1 MSFVLILIRLPFV
14 NAAKIAHLTKL
25 GNKTWE
31 KSKVFRLPCHFVKT
45 PYLAKDLMYLSA
57 KSKIIVNTHIM
68 KENENVNN
76 QDDAL
81 KDTVNPDMESK
92 QEPVDEQP
100 KQEEAKE
107 ASNDKVSDKKS
118 KRFKIRHTQEK
129 ALEEE
134 KAKYA
139 ELNDKYLRLFS
150 EFDNFRKRTA
160 KEKLDLT
167 VTASENVI
175 KDILP
180 VLDDFERA
188 LQNMEKNGNEA
199 DLQGVTLI
207 FNKLKDTLKKKG
219 LEEIDARG
227 ADFNTDEH
235 EALTMIPAPEEDKKG
250 KVLDVI
256 QKGYKLNGK
265 VIRFARV
272 VVGN

>member
-1 MSFVLILIRLPFV
+1 MS
-14 NAAKIAHLTKL
+14 
-25 GNKTWE
+25 E
-31 KSKVFRLPCHFVKT
+31 QQ
-45 PYLAKDLMYLSA
+45 
-57 KSKIIVNTHIM
+57 
-68 KENENVNN
+68 NVNN

-81 KDTVNPDMESK
+81 KDTVNPDIEPN
-92 QEPVDEQP
+92 QERPQAETNDVP
-100 KQEEAKE
+100 IEETKE
-107 ASNDKVSDKKS
+107 TPDDTVSDKKS
-118 KRFKIRHTQEK
+118 KRFRIRHAQEK

-134 KAKYA
+134 KAKFA
-139 ELNDKYLRLFS
+139 ELNDKHLRLQA

-180 VLDDFERA
+180 VFDDFERA

-219 LEEIDARG
+219 LEEIDAMG
-227 ADFNTDEH
+227 VDFNTDEH

>member
-1 MSFVLILIRLPFV
+1 
-14 NAAKIAHLTKL
+14 
-25 GNKTWE
+25 
-31 KSKVFRLPCHFVKT
+31 
-45 PYLAKDLMYLSA
+45 
-57 KSKIIVNTHIM
+57 M
-68 KENENVNN
+68 KNDENVKN
-76 QDDAL
+76 QDDVL
-81 KDTVNPDMESK
+81 NDTVNPDMENK
-92 QEPVDEQP
+92 QETAEEQP
-100 KQEEAKE
+100 ASEQKDEA
-107 ASNDKVSDKKS
+107 ADTVSDKKS
-118 KRFKIRHTQEK
+118 KRFRIRHAQEK

-134 KAKYA
+134 KAKFA
-139 ELNDKYLRLFS
+139 ELNDKHLRLQA

-188 LQNMEKNGNEA
+188 LQNMEKNGNDA
-199 DLQGVTLI
+199 DIQGVTLI

-219 LEEIDARG
+219 LEEIEAMG
-227 ADFNTDEH
+227 VDFNTDEH

>member
-1 MSFVLILIRLPFV
+1 M
-14 NAAKIAHLTKL
+14 N
-25 GNKTWE
+25 
-31 KSKVFRLPCHFVKT
+31 
-45 PYLAKDLMYLSA
+45 
-57 KSKIIVNTHIM
+57 
-68 KENENVNN
+68 ENENVNN

-81 KDTVNPDMESK
+81 KDTVNPDMEK
-92 QEPVDEQP
+92 TQENVEPQA
-100 KQEEAKE
+100 EESQRETE
-107 ASNDKVSDKKS
+107 ADNKADKKS
-118 KRFKIRHTQEK
+118 RRFKIRHAQEK

-139 ELNDKYLRLFS
+139 ELNDKFLRLFS

-167 VTASENVI
+167 ATASENVI

-188 LQNMEKNGNEA
+188 IQNMEKNGNEA

-219 LEEIDARG
+219 LEEIEAKDAE
-227 ADFNTDEH
+227 FNTDEH
-235 EALTMIPAPEEDKKG
+235 EALTMIPAPDESKKG

-272 VVGN
+272 VGGN

>member
-1 MSFVLILIRLPFV
+1 M
-14 NAAKIAHLTKL
+14 
-25 GNKTWE
+25 E
-31 KSKVFRLPCHFVKT
+31 
-45 PYLAKDLMYLSA
+45 
-57 KSKIIVNTHIM
+57 
-68 KENENVNN
+68 ENENVKN

-81 KDTVNPDMESK
+81 KDTVNPDMEETQEKVEPQTEETQTAEEKETEADSK
-92 QEPVDEQP
+92 
-100 KQEEAKE
+100 A
-107 ASNDKVSDKKS
+107 DKKS
-118 KRFKIRHTQEK
+118 KRFKVRHAQEK

-139 ELNDKYLRLFS
+139 ELNDKFLRLFS

-167 VTASENVI
+167 ATASENVI

-188 LQNMEKNGNEA
+188 LQNMEKNGNET
-199 DLQGVTLI
+199 DMQGVTLI

-219 LEEIDARG
+219 LEEIEAMDT
-227 ADFNTDEH
+227 DFNTDEH

>member
-1 MSFVLILIRLPFV
+1 
-14 NAAKIAHLTKL
+14 
-25 GNKTWE
+25 
-31 KSKVFRLPCHFVKT
+31 
-45 PYLAKDLMYLSA
+45 
-57 KSKIIVNTHIM
+57 M
-68 KENENVNN
+68 KENENVKN

-81 KDTVNPDMESK
+81 NDTVNPNTEQP
-92 QEPVDEQP
+92 QEPVEEQP
-100 KQEEAKE
+100 KQDEKPEGTPE
-107 ASNDKVSDKKS
+107 PHDKGSDKKS
-118 KRFKIRHTQEK
+118 KRFKLRHTVEK
-129 ALEEE
+129 MLEEE
-134 KAKYA
+134 KAKFA

-150 EFDNFRKRTA
+150 EFDNYRKRTA

-167 VTASENVI
+167 ATASENVI

-219 LEEIDARG
+219 LEEIEAMDAE
-227 ADFNTDEH
+227 FNTDEH
-235 EALTMIPAPEEDKKG
+235 EALTLIPAPDESKKG

>member
-1 MSFVLILIRLPFV
+1 MS
-14 NAAKIAHLTKL
+14 
-25 GNKTWE
+25 E
-31 KSKVFRLPCHFVKT
+31 QQ
-45 PYLAKDLMYLSA
+45 
-57 KSKIIVNTHIM
+57 
-68 KENENVNN
+68 NVNN

-81 KDTVNPDMESK
+81 KDTVNPDIESK
-92 QEPVDEQP
+92 QEQP
-100 KQEEAKE
+100 QAETNEVPIEETKE
-107 ASNDKVSDKKS
+107 TPDDTVSDKKS
-118 KRFKIRHTQEK
+118 KRFRIRHAQEK

-134 KAKYA
+134 KAKFA
-139 ELNDKYLRLFS
+139 ELNDKHLRLQA

-167 VTASENVI
+167 ATASESVI

-180 VLDDFERA
+180 VFDDFERA

-219 LEEIDARG
+219 LEEIEAMG
-227 ADFNTDEH
+227 VDFNTDEH

>member
-1 MSFVLILIRLPFV
+1 
-14 NAAKIAHLTKL
+14 
-25 GNKTWE
+25 
-31 KSKVFRLPCHFVKT
+31 
-45 PYLAKDLMYLSA
+45 
-57 KSKIIVNTHIM
+57 M
-68 KENENVNN
+68 KNDENVKN
-76 QDDAL
+76 QDDVL
-81 KDTVNPDMESK
+81 NDTVNPDMENK
-92 QEPVDEQP
+92 QETAEEQP
-100 KQEEAKE
+100 ASEQKDEA
-107 ASNDKVSDKKS
+107 ADTVSDKKS
-118 KRFKIRHTQEK
+118 KRFRIRHAQEK
-129 ALEEE
+129 ALEEA
-134 KAKYA
+134 KAVFA
-139 ELNDKYLRLFS
+139 ELNDKHLRLQA

-199 DLQGVTLI
+199 DIQGVTLI

-219 LEEIDARG
+219 LEEIEAMG
-227 ADFNTDEH
+227 TDFNTDEH

>member
-1 MSFVLILIRLPFV
+1 M
-14 NAAKIAHLTKL
+14 
-25 GNKTWE
+25 E
-31 KSKVFRLPCHFVKT
+31 E
-45 PYLAKDLMYLSA
+45 
-57 KSKIIVNTHIM
+57 
-68 KENENVNN
+68 KENVKN

-81 KDTVNPDMESK
+81 KDTVNSDIENG
-92 QEPVDEQP
+92 QDTVEEQP
-100 KQEEAKE
+100 QQEEKPTDKE
-107 ASNDKVSDKKS
+107 EPNDKGSDKKS
-118 KRFKIRHTQEK
+118 KRFKLRHAAEK
-129 ALEEE
+129 ALEEA
-134 KAKYA
+134 KAQNA
-139 ELNDKYLRLFS
+139 ELNDKHMRLQA

-219 LEEIDARG
+219 LEEIEAKDTE
-227 ADFNTDEH
+227 FNTDEH

>member
-1 MSFVLILIRLPFV
+1 M
-14 NAAKIAHLTKL
+14 T
-25 GNKTWE
+25 
-31 KSKVFRLPCHFVKT
+31 
-45 PYLAKDLMYLSA
+45 
-57 KSKIIVNTHIM
+57 
-68 KENENVNN
+68 ENENVKN

-81 KDTVNPDMESK
+81 KDTVNPDMESQ
-92 QEPVDEQP
+92 QEPVEEQP
-100 KQEEAKE
+100 VDEKKEEAT
-107 ASNDKVSDKKS
+107 DKVSDKKS
-118 KRFKIRHTQEK
+118 KRFKIRHAQEK

-219 LEEIDARG
+219 LEEIEAMG
-227 ADFNTDEH
+227 VEFNTDEH

-265 VIRFARV
+265 VIRFTRV

>member
-1 MSFVLILIRLPFV
+1 M
-14 NAAKIAHLTKL
+14 TE
-25 GNKTWE
+25 NK
-31 KSKVFRLPCHFVKT
+31 
-45 PYLAKDLMYLSA
+45 
-57 KSKIIVNTHIM
+57 
-68 KENENVNN
+68 NVNN

-81 KDTVNPDMESK
+81 KDTVNPDMENK
-92 QEPVDEQP
+92 QEPVEEQSTDE
-100 KQEEAKE
+100 KKE
-107 ASNDKVSDKKS
+107 DSADKVSDKKS
-118 KRFKIRHTQEK
+118 KRFKIRHAQEK

-175 KDILP
+175 KEILP

-219 LEEIDARG
+219 LEEIEAMG
-227 ADFNTDEH
+227 VEFNTDEH

>member
-1 MSFVLILIRLPFV
+1 MTEP
-14 NAAKIAHLTKL
+14 
-25 GNKTWE
+25 
-31 KSKVFRLPCHFVKT
+31 
-45 PYLAKDLMYLSA
+45 
-57 KSKIIVNTHIM
+57 
-68 KENENVNN
+68 ENVKN

-81 KDTVNPDMESK
+81 NDTVNEGLEEN
-92 QEPVDEQP
+92 QETVKEQP
-100 KQEEAKE
+100 KQDEKTEEQAE
-107 ASNDKVSDKKS
+107 TIDKGSDKKS
-118 KRFKIRHTQEK
+118 KRFKIRHAQEK
-129 ALEEE
+129 AIEEA
-134 KAKYA
+134 KAKFA
-139 ELNDKYLRLFS
+139 ELNDKHLRLQA

-188 LQNMEKNGNEA
+188 LQNMENNGNDA
-199 DLQGVTLI
+199 DMQGVTLI

-219 LEEIDARG
+219 LEEIEAMDAE
-227 ADFNTDEH
+227 FNTDEH

>member
-1 MSFVLILIRLPFV
+1 M
-14 NAAKIAHLTKL
+14 T
-25 GNKTWE
+25 
-31 KSKVFRLPCHFVKT
+31 
-45 PYLAKDLMYLSA
+45 
-57 KSKIIVNTHIM
+57 
-68 KENENVNN
+68 ENETVKN

-81 KDTVNPDMESK
+81 KDTVNPDMENQ
-92 QEPVDEQP
+92 QEPVEEQP
-100 KQEEAKE
+100 VDEKKEEAT
-107 ASNDKVSDKKS
+107 DKVSDKKS
-118 KRFKIRHTQEK
+118 KRFKIRHAQEK

-219 LEEIDARG
+219 LEEIEAMG
-227 ADFNTDEH
+227 VEFNTDEH
-235 EALTMIPAPEEDKKG
+235 EALTMISAPEEDKKG

>member
-1 MSFVLILIRLPFV
+1 MS
-14 NAAKIAHLTKL
+14 
-25 GNKTWE
+25 E
-31 KSKVFRLPCHFVKT
+31 QQ
-45 PYLAKDLMYLSA
+45 
-57 KSKIIVNTHIM
+57 
-68 KENENVNN
+68 NVNN

-81 KDTVNPDMESK
+81 KDTVNPDIEPN
-92 QEPVDEQP
+92 QERPQAETNEVP
-100 KQEEAKE
+100 IEETKE
-107 ASNDKVSDKKS
+107 TPNDTVSDKKS
-118 KRFKIRHTQEK
+118 KRFRIRHAQEK
-129 ALEEE
+129 AIEEE
-134 KAKYA
+134 KAKFA
-139 ELNDKYLRLFS
+139 ELNDKHLRLQA

-167 VTASENVI
+167 ATASESVI

-180 VLDDFERA
+180 VFDDFERA

-219 LEEIDARG
+219 LEEIEAMG
-227 ADFNTDEH
+227 TDFNTDEH
-235 EALTMIPAPEEDKKG
+235 EALTMIPAPKEDKKG

>member
-1 MSFVLILIRLPFV
+1 M
-14 NAAKIAHLTKL
+14 T
-25 GNKTWE
+25 
-31 KSKVFRLPCHFVKT
+31 
-45 PYLAKDLMYLSA
+45 
-57 KSKIIVNTHIM
+57 
-68 KENENVNN
+68 ENENVNN

-81 KDTVNPDMESK
+81 KDTVNPDMENS

-100 KQEEAKE
+100 KQEENTEAKE
-107 ASNDKVSDKKS
+107 AQGDNVADKKS
-118 KRFKIRHTQEK
+118 KRFKIRHAQEK

-160 KEKLDLT
+160 KEKLELT

-180 VLDDFERA
+180 VFDDFERA
-188 LQNMEKNGNEA
+188 LQNMEKNGNDA
-199 DLQGVTLI
+199 DMQGVTLI

-219 LEEIDARG
+219 LEEIDAMN
-227 ADFNTDEH
+227 AEFNTDEH

>member
-1 MSFVLILIRLPFV
+1 M
-14 NAAKIAHLTKL
+14 N
-25 GNKTWE
+25 
-31 KSKVFRLPCHFVKT
+31 
-45 PYLAKDLMYLSA
+45 
-57 KSKIIVNTHIM
+57 
-68 KENENVNN
+68 ENENVNN

-81 KDTVNPDMESK
+81 KDTVTPDMENK
-92 QEPVDEQP
+92 QEVVEEQP
-100 KQEEAKE
+100 QQNEQPE
-107 ASNDKVSDKKS
+107 DKADPSDKGSDKKS
-118 KRFKIRHTQEK
+118 KRFKIRHAQEK
-129 ALEEE
+129 ALEEA
-134 KAKYA
+134 KAKFA
-139 ELNDKYLRLFS
+139 EINDKHLRLQA

-167 VTASENVI
+167 ATASENVI

-199 DLQGVTLI
+199 DMQGVTLI

-219 LEEIDARG
+219 LEEIEAMDAE
-227 ADFNTDEH
+227 FNTDEH

>member
-1 MSFVLILIRLPFV
+1 M
-14 NAAKIAHLTKL
+14 T
-25 GNKTWE
+25 
-31 KSKVFRLPCHFVKT
+31 
-45 PYLAKDLMYLSA
+45 
-57 KSKIIVNTHIM
+57 
-68 KENENVNN
+68 ENENVKN

-81 KDTVNPDMESK
+81 KDTVNPNMENH

-100 KQEEAKE
+100 VDEKKEESA
-107 ASNDKVSDKKS
+107 DKVSDKKS
-118 KRFKIRHTQEK
+118 KRFKIRHAQEK

-167 VTASENVI
+167 VTASESVI

-219 LEEIDARG
+219 LEEIEAMG
-227 ADFNTDEH
+227 VEFNTDEH

>member
-1 MSFVLILIRLPFV
+1 M
-14 NAAKIAHLTKL
+14 N
-25 GNKTWE
+25 
-31 KSKVFRLPCHFVKT
+31 
-45 PYLAKDLMYLSA
+45 
-57 KSKIIVNTHIM
+57 
-68 KENENVNN
+68 ENENVNN

-81 KDTVNPDMESK
+81 KDTVNVDLENN
-92 QEPVDEQP
+92 QEPVEEQP
-100 KQEEAKE
+100 QHDEKAEDKAE
-107 ASNDKVSDKKS
+107 SNDKGSDKKS
-118 KRFKIRHTQEK
+118 KRFKIRHAQEK

-139 ELNDKYLRLFS
+139 ELNDKFLRLFS
-150 EFDNFRKRTA
+150 EFDNYRKRTA

-199 DLQGVTLI
+199 DMQGVTLI
-207 FNKLKDTLKKKG
+207 FNKLRDTLKKKG
-219 LEEIDARG
+219 LEEIEAMD

-235 EALTMIPAPEEDKKG
+235 EALTMIPAPDESKKG

>member
-1 MSFVLILIRLPFV
+1 M
-14 NAAKIAHLTKL
+14 
-25 GNKTWE
+25 E
-31 KSKVFRLPCHFVKT
+31 
-45 PYLAKDLMYLSA
+45 
-57 KSKIIVNTHIM
+57 
-68 KENENVNN
+68 ENENVKN

-81 KDTVNPDMESK
+81 KDTVNPDMENK
-92 QEPVDEQP
+92 QEPAEEQTAHE
-100 KQEEAKE
+100 KKEEA
-107 ASNDKVSDKKS
+107 ADKVSDKKS
-118 KRFKIRHTQEK
+118 KRFKIRHAAEK

-150 EFDNFRKRTA
+150 EFDNHRKRTA
-160 KEKLDLT
+160 KEKLDLMA
-167 VTASENVI
+167 TASENVI

-219 LEEIDARG
+219 LEEIEAMDAE
-227 ADFNTDEH
+227 FNTDEH

>member
-1 MSFVLILIRLPFV
+1 M
-14 NAAKIAHLTKL
+14 
-25 GNKTWE
+25 E
-31 KSKVFRLPCHFVKT
+31 
-45 PYLAKDLMYLSA
+45 
-57 KSKIIVNTHIM
+57 
-68 KENENVNN
+68 ENENVKN

-81 KDTVNPDMESK
+81 KDTVNPDMENK
-92 QEPVDEQP
+92 QEPTEEQTANE
-100 KQEEAKE
+100 KKEEA
-107 ASNDKVSDKKS
+107 ADKVSDKKS
-118 KRFKIRHTQEK
+118 KRFKIRHAAEK

-150 EFDNFRKRTA
+150 EFDNHRKRTA

-167 VTASENVI
+167 ATASENVI

-219 LEEIDARG
+219 LEEIEAMN
-227 ADFNTDEH
+227 AEFNTDEH

>member
-1 MSFVLILIRLPFV
+1 M
-14 NAAKIAHLTKL
+14 T
-25 GNKTWE
+25 
-31 KSKVFRLPCHFVKT
+31 
-45 PYLAKDLMYLSA
+45 
-57 KSKIIVNTHIM
+57 
-68 KENENVNN
+68 ENENVKN

-81 KDTVNPDMESK
+81 KDTVNPDMENK
-92 QEPVDEQP
+92 QEPVEEQP
-100 KQEEAKE
+100 NNEKKEEPA
-107 ASNDKVSDKKS
+107 DKVSDKKS
-118 KRFKIRHTQEK
+118 KRFKIRHAQEK

-167 VTASENVI
+167 ATASESVI

-180 VLDDFERA
+180 VFDDFERA

-219 LEEIDARG
+219 LEEIEAMDTE
-227 ADFNTDEH
+227 FNTDEH

>member
-1 MSFVLILIRLPFV
+1 MTE
-14 NAAKIAHLTKL
+14 H
-25 GNKTWE
+25 
-31 KSKVFRLPCHFVKT
+31 
-45 PYLAKDLMYLSA
+45 
-57 KSKIIVNTHIM
+57 
-68 KENENVNN
+68 ENVKN

-81 KDTVNPDMESK
+81 NDTVNEGLEEN
-92 QEPVDEQP
+92 QETVKEQP
-100 KQEEAKE
+100 KQDEKTEEQAE
-107 ASNDKVSDKKS
+107 TIDKGSDKKS
-118 KRFKIRHTQEK
+118 KRFKIRHAQEK
-129 ALEEE
+129 AIEEA
-134 KAKYA
+134 KAKFA
-139 ELNDKYLRLFS
+139 ELNDKHLRLQA

-188 LQNMEKNGNEA
+188 LQNMENNGNDA
-199 DLQGVTLI
+199 DMQGVTLI

-219 LEEIDARG
+219 LEEIEAMDAE
-227 ADFNTDEH
+227 FNTDEH